1 RPLDWEAIDR
11 SLKIM
16 QEGSDVM
23 IVEGVG
29 GVMVPMD
36 EKHLVVDMMGW
47 LGLPAVVVARS
58 GLGTINHTL
67 MTVRILRE
75 AGVRVAGVVVNR
87 YPAETP
93 GVAEETSPREIEKF
107 GKVKVLCVVPE
118 VKEVGGVRLSGDVVG
133 AMDLVDWGGVGE

>member
-1 RPLDWEAIDR
+1 
-11 SLKIM
+11 
-16 QEGSDVM
+16 
-23 IVEGVG
+23 
-29 GVMVPMD
+29 MD

-87 YPAETP
+87 FPAETP